1 MCENLALENLYV
13 DANSVL
19 TPRVVDIIL
28 GSKTAQTLSDGHF
41 YGVDAFTS
49 ANILRLAR
57 GCPKLVDL
65 VWFLDGL
72 TPLTDGN
79 GQNVDDLEELLESRA
94 EQSSETAYVEIEVFD
109 YYGPWKRNSHQY
121 TAAYGQHPPGPQ

>member
-1 MCENLALENLYV
+1 M
-13 DANSVL
+13 L
-19 TPRVVDIIL
+19 TPRFVDIIL
-28 GSKTAQTLSDGHF
+28 ASQSAQTLSD
-41 YGVDAFTS
+41 VTLCNIDALTS
-49 ANILRLAR
+49 ASMLRLVR
-57 GCPKLVDL
+57 GCPKLTDL
-65 VWFLDGL
+65 CWYANGL
-72 TPLTDGN
+72 TPLADCN